1 MMRAMS
7 LRARLILIILA
18 PLMLISFGLGI
29 LTLRDANDR
38 ANERFDRSLLSIALA
53 ISRDTAL
60 SGGDALSPKTLSL
73 LSDTSGGPVFYHVY
87 APNGA
92 YVTGY
97 ATPPV
102 LPVAVTAL
110 EQAQNYYDAIY
121 RQRPVRALR
130 YVDAMSIEGL
140 SGDFTFTVWQDI
152 ALRDSFVRDITQR
165 TFGMIATIIAALTL
179 IVWFGVRI
187 GLRPL
192 RDLQD
197 AISQR
202 SPHELN
208 EIQRSVPVEVQ
219 GIVHTLN
226 SLLSE
231 LRTTFHAKD
240 EFISNAAHQLR
251 NPIAGVLAMAEAV
264 RSARNPSDVRER
276 SADLVLAAQS
286 ASDLA
291 NSLLAFER
299 ANSPKQVADLP
310 VVNIDELLRA
320 LEGTAQARTALRQ
333 ATLDF
338 DLGADGSVLQAD
350 PVLLQQGILNL
361 IDNALCHGGPD
372 LRTITVQTRAS
383 GHEIKVTV
391 SDDGKGIPPD
401 KLDVATA
408 RFGQVSLSE
417 GSGLGLPISIAVAE
431 RLGGTLTLHPKEDGL
446 TVIMNL
452 PVSAATLH

>member
-1 MMRAMS
+1 M
-7 LRARLILIILA
+7 
-18 PLMLISFGLGI
+18 
-29 LTLRDANDR
+29 
-38 ANERFDRSLLSIALA
+38 
-53 ISRDTAL
+53 
-60 SGGDALSPKTLSL
+60 
-73 LSDTSGGPVFYHVY
+73 FYHVY

-102 LPVAVTAL
+102 LPVAMVAR

-140 SGDFTFTVWQDI
+140 SGDFTFTVWQDT

-165 TFGMIATIIAALTL
+165 TFGMIATIIVALTL
-179 IVWFGVRI
+179 IVWFGVRV

-192 RDLQD
+192 SDLQD

-202 SPHELN
+202 SPRELD

-219 GIVHTLN
+219 GIVQTLN
-226 SLLSE
+226 GLLSE

-264 RSARNPSDVRER
+264 RSAKNPSDVRER
-276 SADLVLAAQS
+276 SEDLVLAAQD

-299 ANSPKQVADLP
+299 ANSTKQIADLP
-310 VVNIDELLRA
+310 VVTIDDLIGELESAVLARA
-320 LEGTAQARTALRQ
+320 ALRHV
-333 ATLDF
+333 TLDF
-338 DLGADGSVLQAD
+338 DLDAHGAVLQAD
-350 PVLLQQGILNL
+350 PILLQQGILNL

-372 LRTITVQTRAS
+372 LKNIKVQTRS
-383 GHEIKVTV
+383 SRHEIIVTV
-391 SDDGKGIPPD
+391 SDDGKGIPFD
-401 KLDVATA
+401 KQEVAKA
-408 RFGQVSLSE
+408 RFGQVSLSG

-431 RLGGTLTLHPKEDGL
+431 RLGGTLSLHSKGEGL
-446 TVIMNL
+446 TVVMTL
-452 PVSAATLH
+452 PTNAATLL